1 MLKFKDSYIVFEE
14 IPDRVSLAVNITNCQ
29 NNCIGCHSPELRLNN
44 GEELTEGIIDK
55 LIKENYGIDCFL
67 FMGEGKDRGRLLEL
81 AKYIKAKKMNIWCY
95 TGFTFESLMALA
107 KDNPKIIEFL
117 KTIDVLIDGPFVLEK
132 KSYDCIFRGS
142 TNQRI
147 IDSKNSVKNKRVVL
161 VDKYYNT
168 NNKKKNTRDRIYV

>member
-1 MLKFKDSYIVFEE
+1 MHPRNAVDL
-14 IPDRVSLAVNITNCQ
+14 IPFVKRIK
-29 NNCIGCHSPELRLNN
+29 
-44 GEELTEGIIDK
+44 EELPSK
-55 LIKENYGIDCFL
+55 
-67 FMGEGKDRGRLLEL
+67 
-81 AKYIKAKKMNIWCY
+81 NIWCY
-95 TGFTFESLMALA
+95 TGFTFESLMVLA

-147 IDSKNSVKNKRVVL
+147 IDSKNSVKNKKVVL

>member
-1 MLKFKDSYIVFEE
+1 
-14 IPDRVSLAVNITNCQ
+14 
-29 NNCIGCHSPELRLNN
+29 
-44 GEELTEGIIDK
+44 
-55 LIKENYGIDCFL
+55 
-67 FMGEGKDRGRLLEL
+67 
-81 AKYIKAKKMNIWCY
+81 MNIWCY

>member
-81 AKYIKAKKMNIWCY
+81 AKYIKHNYNLKVAIYSGRNDVEFDFYEVFDYIKVGEYKEEFGPLN
-95 TGFTFESLMALA
+95 
-107 KDNPKIIEFL
+107 KD
-117 KTIDVLIDGPFVLEK
+117 T
-132 KSYDCIFRGS
+132 
-142 TNQRI
+142 TNQRLYEI
-147 IDSKNSVKNKRVVL
+147 TSNSVIDITYKFWK
-161 VDKYYNT
+161 
-168 NNKKKNTRDRIYV
+168 